1 METRSKR
8 LDSTSS
14 SSSNFALD
22 LISALQD
29 PAVVDAFRKAR
40 IVDYENIADRVS
52 AKLSDRLKKLEEEC
66 AAKDERITSLEKRI
80 EELEGK
86 ADDQEQYSRRTSV
99 RIYGVP
105 ETQGEDILSVTN
117 QLFESIDVSPT
128 INRVHRVG
136 APRKSSS
143 GSTEGDTGS
152 AAGMTR
158 PSNSPR
164 PILCQFVAYPDK
176 VKVIKKRSLLSS
188 SSHRNVFI
196 NEDLT
201 RKRAKILFN
210 ARQMKRQGLI
220 SDCWSF
226 DGRIAI
232 KDKKGTIVPIRSLDD
247 LSNLK

>member
-1 METRSKR
+1 MPLETRSKTQ
-8 LDSTSS
+8 STSS
-14 SSSNFALD
+14 SSSNFALE

-29 PAVVDAFRKAR
+29 PAVVEAFRKAR
-40 IVDYENIADRVS
+40 IFDYEDIADRVS
-52 AKLSDRLKKLEEEC
+52 AKLSVRLKKLEEEC
-66 AAKDERITSLEKRI
+66 ATKNEKILTLEKRI

-105 ETQGEDILSVTN
+105 ENEGEDVLSVTN
-117 QLFESIDVSPT
+117 QLFQSMNVSPT

-136 APRKSSS
+136 APRKSTADAVRNGSDNASS
-143 GSTEGDTGS
+143 S
-152 AAGMTR
+152 R

-176 VKVIKKRSLLSS
+176 TKVLRQRRSLSS
-188 SSHRNVFI
+188 SYPSVFI

-210 ARQMKRQGLI
+210 ARQMKRQGI
-220 SDCWSF
+220 IKECWSF
-226 DGRIAI
+226 DGRIAV
-232 KDKKGTIVPIRSLDD
+232 KDKKDTIVPIHSVSD
-247 LSNLK
+247 LMKLK